1 MEGYSDDSRQDAG
14 YCADLVRIEDRD
26 RFLAAQFAPPDARGR
41 LLALLAVNAEIAR
54 AARAAREPVLL
65 RIRIQWW
72 REAVAAVLDGRP
84 SPGQPAL
91 AQLAR
96 AHGETPLDHDAIE
109 RLLSARERDFVVEPL
124 AGVDDAVAHAEA
136 ASGSLARL
144 ALRALDV
151 ADPAAVAAARS
162 AGIAFGL
169 MEMVNRVPFPLEAA
183 TRAHIAAARD
193 AGTNVPVA
201 ARAVMLWVA
210 AAEARLVSSDPTRSP
225 PLLPLTLAW
234 RAWRRTY

>member
-1 MEGYSDDSRQDAG
+1 MEGHSDGSRQDAS
-14 YCADLVRIEDRD
+14 YCADLVRTEDRD
-26 RFLAAQFAPPDARGR
+26 RFLAAQFAPPAARGR

-54 AARAAREPVLL
+54 AVRAAREPILL

-72 REAVAAVLDGRP
+72 REALAAVFDGRP
-84 SPGQPAL
+84 PPGQPVL

-96 AHGETPLDHDAIE
+96 AHGRTPFDRETIE
-109 RLLSARERDFVVEPL
+109 RLLSARERDFAVEPL

-136 ASGSLARL
+136 ASGSLAGL

-162 AGIAFGL
+162 AGIALGL
-169 MEMVNRVPFPLEAA
+169 IGMVRRVPFSLDAA
-183 TRAHIAAARD
+183 IRAHIAAARGE
-193 AGTNVPVA
+193 GTNVPA
-201 ARAVMLWVA
+201 PARAVTLWAA
-210 AAEARLVSSDPTRSP
+210 AAEARLASNDPARSP

-234 RAWRRTY
+234 RVWRRTY